1 MLQNLFTLS
10 LGNNHCIFVSLWL
23 WTLVVWLQS
32 ETRTQEVEIIFS
44 PYRIL
49 DGRMH
54 LYEVKFIL
62 DLKDEN
68 RLEKGPWTV
77 HFQMKNIGIGN
88 YVCLVPMI
96 DTKNGIKP
104 DVSQGFKIIFQYSAF
119 VMLYSHRM
127 KLTLYKKRASML
139 VAILLRNING

>member
-62 DLKDEN
+62 DLKDEK

-104 DVSQGFKIIFQYSAF
+104 DVSQGIKIIFQYSAF
-119 VMLYSHRM
+119 VVLYSHRM
-127 KLTLYKKRASML
+127 KLTLRKKAL
-139 VAILLRNING
+139 TCWLLFYFVT